1 MCVIV
6 IEKEVMNFNGVER
19 KQKELEG
26 SRTIRNYINTVHMSE
41 ILKKEKKRIEK
52 RMASGSVR

>member
-26 SRTIRNYINTVHMSE
+26 SRTIRNYINTVNN
-41 ILKKEKKRIEK
+41 KKN
-52 RMASGSVR
+52 